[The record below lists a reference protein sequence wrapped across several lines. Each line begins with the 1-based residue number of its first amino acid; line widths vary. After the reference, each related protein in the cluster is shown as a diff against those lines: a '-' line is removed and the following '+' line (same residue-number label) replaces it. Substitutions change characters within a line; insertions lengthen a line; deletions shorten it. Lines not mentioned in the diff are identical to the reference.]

1 MSEFSIFARGIVA
14 SKGFEEAVSK
24 AREDDANGYF
34 KIVSIAEVPE
44 NPSVDITVNDASTGE
59 ATGFLSFTLYRD
71 EAVELGKVL
80 LMMFDYDV
88 KK

>member
-1 MSEFSIFARGIVA
+1 MSEFSIFARGILA
-14 SKGFEEAVSK
+14 SEGFEEAVSK